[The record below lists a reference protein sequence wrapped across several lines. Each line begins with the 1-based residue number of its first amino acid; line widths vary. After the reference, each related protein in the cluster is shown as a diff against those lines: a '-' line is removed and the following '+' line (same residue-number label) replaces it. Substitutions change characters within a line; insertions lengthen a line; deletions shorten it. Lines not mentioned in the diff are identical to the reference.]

1 MKLVQIKL
9 NWVNQNCL
17 EFEVTFPWLA
27 GLAKNL
33 KVPVPT
39 PKKKL
44 VLVGIVG
51 GTWDGRR
58 RRWSGCSPSQVI
70 KELRAITGYGLKEAK
85 DIIDAIRDGGTWTF
99 PGDALPDVSGCQFLR
114 FEYR

>member
-17 EFEVTFPWLA
+17 EFEVTFPWLVD
-27 GLAKNL
+27 LAKNL

-51 GTWDGRR
+51 GSAYG
-58 RRWSGCSPSQVI
+58 SAPIQAI
-70 KELRAITGYGLKEAK
+70 KELRAITGYGLKESK
-85 DIIDAIRDGGTWTF
+85 DIIDAIRDGKTWTF
-99 PGDALPDVSGCQFLR
+99 PGDTPPDVSGCQYLR
-114 FEYR
+114 FEWR

>member
-1 MKLVQIKL
+1 MKFVQIKL

-27 GLAKNL
+27 DLAKNL
-33 KVPVPT
+33 KAPVP
-39 PKKKL
+39 PKKL
-44 VLVGIVG
+44 VLVGIVSG
-51 GTWDGRR
+51 SEWRQ
-58 RRWSGCSPSQVI
+58 GCSAPIQAI
-70 KELRAITGYGLKEAK
+70 KELRAVTGYGLKEAK

-99 PGDALPDVSGCQFLR
+99 PGDAPPDVSGCQFLR

>member
-17 EFEVTFPWLA
+17 EFEVTFPWLVD
-27 GLAKNL
+27 LAKNL
-33 KVPVPT
+33 KVSVPT

-51 GTWDGRR
+51 GTAYGEGWRQGG
-58 RRWSGCSPSQVI
+58 SIPIQAI
-70 KELRAITGYGLKEAK
+70 KELRAITGYGLKEVK
-85 DIIDAIRDGGTWTF
+85 DIIDAIRDGKTWTF
-99 PGDALPDVSGCQFLR
+99 PGDTPPDVSGCQYLR
-114 FEYR
+114 FEWR

>member
-27 GLAKNL
+27 DLAKNL
-33 KVPVPT
+33 KAPVP
-39 PKKKL
+39 PKKL

-51 GTWDGRR
+51 Q
-58 RRWSGCSPSQVI
+58 GCAAPIQAI

-85 DIIDAIRDGGTWTF
+85 DIIDTIRDGGTWTF
-99 PGDALPDVSGCQFLR
+99 PGDTLPDVSGCQFLR

>member
-17 EFEVTFPWLA
+17 EFEVTFPWLVD
-27 GLAKNL
+27 LAKNL
-33 KVPVPT
+33 KVPV

-51 GTWDGRR
+51 GTAYGEGWRQGGGSSAPIRA
-58 RRWSGCSPSQVI
+58 I

-85 DIIDAIRDGGTWTF
+85 DIIDAIRDGETWTF
-99 PGDALPDVSGCQFLR
+99 AGDTPPDVSGCQYLR
-114 FEYR
+114 FEWR